1 MRVSSTTYVPLIYF
15 FIPYDSCTTL
25 STILQLLTFLIAGHE
40 TTSGMLTFAT
50 YYLLKNPSAL
60 RALREELDSVV
71 GVGGDVQL
79 EHLGRLPYLVGTY
92 LPSLPLENN
101 N

>member
-1 MRVSSTTYVPLIYF
+1 MLTFT
-15 FIPYDSCTTL
+15 IPYSL
-25 STILQLLTFLIAGHE
+25 PQLLTFLIAGHE

-50 YYLLKNPSAL
+50 YYLLKNPAAL

-71 GVGGDVQL
+71 GVGGDVRL

-92 LPSLPLENN
+92 LPSLPLEKQ
-101 N
+101 

>member
-15 FIPYDSCTTL
+15 FIPYTTL

-92 LPSLPLENN
+92 FLSLPLKKSKWRV
-101 N
+101 

>member
-1 MRVSSTTYVPLIYF
+1 
-15 FIPYDSCTTL
+15 
-25 STILQLLTFLIAGHE
+25 
-40 TTSGMLTFAT
+40 MLTFAT

-79 EHLGRLPYLVGTY
+79 EHLGRLPYLVGV
-92 LPSLPLENN
+92 SPLRRKCTFDGVSHIHKQP
-101 N
+101 